1 MRATI
6 RRAAESDAP
15 GLLRL
20 NEKFNG
26 KSNLSA
32 EQIRLSLA
40 VNDRED
46 VFVAEQEGKLVGF
59 CCVQIFQSFCYEVRY
74 AEITE
79 LYVDDAYQRR
89 ISRKVSIIGGGQAPV
104 VVAPAGA
111 SGGESQPD
119 FRLLPTGQLSGG
131 PSPRL
136 PAPRRVHAV
145 SPDGRAPDSG
155 WRRLQKISLTNRPSL
170 VKIGHSK
177 C

>member
-1 MRATI
+1 MIEVNRSMRATI

-46 VFVAEQEGKLVGF
+46 VFVAEQEGKLAGF

-89 ISRKVSIIGGGQAPV
+89 GIGRELLGYVERYYEDTDIKGFQLCISLFKTIISQSPPLITAQFFGFLYRKIRFRQ
-104 VVAPAGA
+104 
-111 SGGESQPD
+111 
-119 FRLLPTGQLSGG
+119 FRLL
-131 PSPRL
+131 
-136 PAPRRVHAV
+136 
-145 SPDGRAPDSG
+145 
-155 WRRLQKISLTNRPSL
+155 I
-170 VKIGHSK
+170 
-177 C
+177 

>member
-1 MRATI
+1 MNEDMIEVNRSMRATI

-26 KSNLSA
+26 KSMLSA

-89 ISRKVSIIGGGQAPV
+89 GIGRELLGYVEQYYEDTDIKGFQLFTGGGNVSAQAFYEKLGYKRTSEV
-104 VVAPAGA
+104 MY
-111 SGGESQPD
+111 
-119 FRLLPTGQLSGG
+119 RKRKQL
-131 PSPRL
+131 
-136 PAPRRVHAV
+136 
-145 SPDGRAPDSG
+145 
-155 WRRLQKISLTNRPSL
+155 
-170 VKIGHSK
+170 
-177 C
+177 